1 MNFQAQWNKL
11 QVLRHGHAI
20 EHVLKLTCVMIM
32 EHASQETSLAGH
44 LRRM

>member
-11 QVLRHGHAI
+11 QVLRHEHAI

-32 EHASQETSLAGH
+32 ELNMQAKKPLLQVI
-44 LRRM
+44 